1 MSLGSAM
8 ATRASNRT
16 KYVLILCVGLGCV
29 AVFLLATASASTRVF
44 AEHYTLLLVLNG
56 GVAVTLAALVIYQ
69 LMTLRRK
76 LRAGVFGAKL
86 TLRLVLL
93 FALMALLP
101 GALIYTVSVQFLAK
115 GIESWFEANLDRA
128 LEGGLNLGRSALDN
142 MLRDLTSKADS
153 MALALSVRP
162 PAEHVGALN
171 ALREQAGVP
180 EATLYTQRGRVIA
193 YSAGERAGLMP
204 EAPSAEALRQ
214 IRMQRSYS
222 GIEAVPERGLYLRVL
237 SPVNVVSLGDE
248 SRVLQLVQQVPKQ
261 LAQDA
266 ETVQAGYREYQEQT
280 LVRRGLKRL
289 YGITLT
295 LTLLLAL
302 LSALALAFV
311 LSDRLSAPLGVL
323 VEGTRAVAQ
332 GDFSPRASVESR
344 DELGTLSQ
352 SFNSMTVQLSE
363 ARALAERNQAQ
374 LAHAKAQ
381 LESILTNLSA
391 GVLAF
396 DERLQLRSANPSAA
410 QILGIEMTPLHGLA
424 VQQWGE
430 RDGGLA
436 PLGEAIAQA
445 FERAG
450 NKEWEQQ
457 IDRKTDGDT
466 QILLLRGTRL
476 PRGSETG
483 SVVVFDDVT
492 HLLQA
497 QRAAAWA
504 EVARRLAHE
513 IKNPLTPIQLSAER
527 LQAKL
532 SPKLA
537 GAEADMLS
545 RSTQTI
551 VNQVSALKRMVD
563 AFSQYARTP
572 EPSMRELDVN
582 AVIREVMTLYESF
595 GSRIRLELGRDIPP
609 IVGDAA
615 QLRQVI
621 HNLLQNAQDA
631 LTGVPSPS
639 IVVSTQ
645 RVDGQVR
652 LSVADNGSGFP
663 EHLRARIF
671 EPYVTTKPGGTG
683 LGLVIVKKI
692 IEEHGGVVSI
702 ANLPGGGARVTATLP
717 VSDGGEKTTNE
728 TAAQARV

>member
-1 MSLGSAM
+1 M

-44 AEHYTLLLVLNG
+44 AEHYTLLLFLNG

-180 EATLYTQRGRVIA
+180 EAALYTQRGRVIA

-204 EAPSAEALRQ
+204 EPPSAEALRQ

-237 SPVNVVSLGDE
+237 SPVNVVSLGEE

-352 SFNSMTVQLSE
+352 SFNSMTVQLAE
-363 ARALAERNQAQ
+363 ARELAERNQ
-374 LAHAKAQ
+374 AQ

-396 DERLQLRSANPSAA
+396 DERLRLRSANPSAA
-410 QILGIEMTPLHGLA
+410 QILGIEMTPLHGLP
-424 VQQWGE
+424 VHQWGE

-450 NKEWEQQ
+450 NNEWEQQ
-457 IDRKTDGDT
+457 IDRKTDGET

-582 AVIREVMTLYESF
+582 AVVREVMTLYESF

-609 IVGDAA
+609 IIGDAA

-631 LTGVPSPS
+631 LSGVPSPS

-663 EHLRARIF
+663 EHLKARIF

-717 VSDGGEKTTNE
+717 VPSGGEKTTTE
-728 TAAQARV
+728 TAVQARV

>member
-1 MSLGSAM
+1 VSIASTARPGG
-8 ATRASNRT
+8 RA
-16 KYVLILCVGLGCV
+16 KYLLVLCVGLGGV
-29 AVFLLATASASTRVF
+29 AVFLLATASASARLF
-44 AEHYTLLLVLNG
+44 AEHYTLLLILNG
-56 GVAVTLAALVIYQ
+56 GVAVTLAALVLYQ
-69 LMTLRRK
+69 LITLRRK

-101 GALIYTVSVQFLAK
+101 GTLIYAVSVQFLAR
-115 GIESWFEANLDRA
+115 GIESWFEVNLDRA
-128 LEGGLNLGRSALDN
+128 LESGLNLGRGTLDN
-142 MLRDLTSKADS
+142 MLRDLAAKGDA
-153 MALALSVRP
+153 MALALSARP
-162 PAEHVGALN
+162 PSEHVGALN

-180 EATLYTQRGRVIA
+180 EATLYTARGKVIA
-193 YSAGERAGLMP
+193 FSASERAGLMP
-204 EAPSAEALRQ
+204 EAPSADALRQ

-222 GIEAVPERGLYLRVL
+222 GIESIPDGGLYLRVL
-237 SPVNVVSLGDE
+237 APVNVVSLGE
-248 SRVLQLVQQVPKQ
+248 ETRVLQLIRPVPAE
-261 LAQDA
+261 LARDA
-266 ETVQAGYREYQEQT
+266 ETVQSGYREYQEQT

-302 LSALALAFV
+302 LSALALAFL
-311 LSDRLSAPLGVL
+311 LSDRLSAPLSVL

-332 GDFSPRASVESR
+332 GDFSPRAAIQSP
-344 DELGTLSQ
+344 DELGMLTQ
-352 SFNSMTVQLSE
+352 SFNSMTVQLAE
-363 ARALAERNQAQ
+363 ARAMAERNQAQ
-374 LAHAKAQ
+374 LEHAKAH
-381 LESILTNLSA
+381 LESILANLSA

-396 DERLQLRSANPSAA
+396 DDELRLRSANPSASH
-410 QILGIEMTPLHGLA
+410 ILGVDCEPLQGSPVREWRVRDATLA
-424 VQQWGE
+424 T
-430 RDGGLA
+430 
-436 PLGEAIAQA
+436 LGDAIAQA

-450 NKEWEQQ
+450 AQEWERQ
-457 IDRKTDGDT
+457 IERRTTGET

-476 PRGSETG
+476 PQGAETG
-483 SVVVFDDVT
+483 SVVVFDDIT

-532 SPKLA
+532 AGKLTP
-537 GAEADMLS
+537 ADADVLG

-551 VNQVSALKRMVD
+551 VNQVAALKRMVD

-572 EPSMRELDVN
+572 EPAMRELDLN
-582 AVIREVMTLYESF
+582 AVVRDVLTLYESF
-595 GSRIRLELGRDIPP
+595 GSRIRLDLARELPS

-631 LTGVPSPS
+631 LAGVDSPR
-639 IVVSTQ
+639 IVVSTEA
-645 RVDGQVR
+645 VDGRVR
-652 LSVADNGSGFP
+652 LAVTDNGTGFP
-663 EHLRARIF
+663 ENLMGRVF

-692 IEEHGGVVSI
+692 IEEHGGEVHI
-702 ANLPGGGARVTATLP
+702 ANIEPHGARVTATLP
-717 VSDGGEKTTNE
+717 
-728 TAAQARV
+728 AAAAAIRLAAESAARAKV